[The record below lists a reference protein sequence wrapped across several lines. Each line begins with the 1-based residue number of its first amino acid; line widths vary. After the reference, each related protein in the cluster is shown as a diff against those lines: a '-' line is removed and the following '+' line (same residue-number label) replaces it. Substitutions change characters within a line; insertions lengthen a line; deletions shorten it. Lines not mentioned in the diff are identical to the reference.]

1 MPNSQPSSNNN
12 IVNYNQEY
20 KKCAYRECNGR
31 GIYPLKIV
39 LLNII
44 GFFCLV
50 HSHEL
55 LSLELVVET

>member
-1 MPNSQPSSNNN
+1 MHDSQLSNNNN

-20 KKCAYRECNGR
+20 KKCAYKKCNRR

-44 GFFCLV
+44 GLFCPI
-50 HSHEL
+50 HSQEL